1 MRVVL
6 QRVTS
11 ASVSVEGTP
20 VASIG
25 PGLLLLVGIAPEDGS
40 ADVDAAVD
48 RIARIRIFS
57 DQEGRMN
64 HSVVDVHG
72 EILVVSQFTLYG
84 DLSRGLRPSFTGA
97 GDPDHAEPLIE
108 RMVDGFRSRGLEA
121 SSGIFG
127 AKMSVDLVNDGPVTF
142 TLEFAEGG
150 LVRR

>member
-6 QRVTS
+6 QRVLR
-11 ASVSVEGTP
+11 AGVSVEGTP

-25 PGLLLLVGIAPEDGS
+25 QGLLLLVGVAREDGP

-48 RIARIRIFS
+48 RITRLRIFS
-57 DQEGRMN
+57 DTEGRMN
-64 HSVVDVHG
+64 HSVLDVHG

-108 RMVDGFRSRGLEA
+108 KMVSGFRSQGLEV
-121 SSGIFG
+121 SSGVFG
-127 AKMSVDLVNDGPVTF
+127 AKMSVSLVNDGPVTF
-142 TLEFAEGG
+142 ILEFAEGG